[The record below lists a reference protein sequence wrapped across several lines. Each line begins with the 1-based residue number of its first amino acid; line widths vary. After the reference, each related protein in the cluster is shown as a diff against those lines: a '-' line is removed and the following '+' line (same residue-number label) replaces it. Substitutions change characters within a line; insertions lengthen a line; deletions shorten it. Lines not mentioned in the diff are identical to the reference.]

1 MLCLLRI
8 VFIAHLDYSTS
19 LLPNNQNLN
28 TLPVLVLFSLIKRF
42 FVFLMFLSCKLHNV
56 VQFCVCTKLFQCSD
70 SSLHSLTE
78 RCYLCC
84 YKEGLTGVM
93 LLHREICRCCCH
105 INLTGVM
112 LLYREI
118 YRYVAMQ
125 RLTGVMC
132 LYRETYRC
140 YVALQRALQV
150 LCCHIEKL
158 TGIMLLYR
166 ASDTVHNQYYFHPL
180 PACFE
185 KKCIAIS
192 SFIVTCSQGK
202 MRFVVPFL
210 NAGLVCFCFGE
221 KRQLLLFHII
231 YPDDRNVK
239 LVNFFFLNDFFFYN
253 HEYQ

>member
-8 VFIAHLDYSTS
+8 IFIAHLDYSTS
-19 LLPNNQNLN
+19 LLPQTNKQNLN

-56 VQFCVCTKLFQCSD
+56 VQLCVCTKLFQCSD

-125 RLTGVMC
+125 RLTVLCVYIERLAGVM
-132 LYRETYRC
+132 LPYREPYKC
-140 YVALQRALQV
+140 CVAIQRNLQA
-150 LCCHIEKL
+150 LCCYIE
-158 TGIMLLYR
+158 
-166 ASDTVHNQYYFHPL
+166 PL
-180 PACFE
+180 ILCTTSTISILGQLVL

-192 SFIVTCSQGK
+192 SFIVTCGSQGK
-202 MRFVVPFL
+202 MCFVVPFL
-210 NAGLVCFCFGE
+210 NAVLVYFCFGE

-239 LVNFFFLNDFFFYN
+239 LVIFFFL
-253 HEYQ
+253 QS